1 MREPDIGTEVTGVV
15 PETGDQVEGTY
26 LGSLSSGRHG
36 LALAVLFV
44 DGRRMAVEYDSL
56 EPLD

>member
-26 LGSLSSGRHG
+26 LGSLSGGRHA

-44 DGRRMAVEYDSL
+44 DGKRVAVEYDSL
-56 EPLD
+56 EEMA